1 MCSQHRVSLALCQR
15 RSVPGLALAGFDGR
29 VNPVPAKILIVD
41 DDPDMVELL
50 HLALTQAGYSA
61 CTAATGP
68 EALAEVQRSLPDLVV
83 LDLLLPGLNGYN
95 VCESLRRNPATASV
109 PIIMITVLPG
119 QFPRLVG
126 AEAGANAFVNKP
138 FHTQELV
145 ACVEGLLRVTG
156 TASIPVKA
164 PRSLAA

>member
-1 MCSQHRVSLALCQR
+1 
-15 RSVPGLALAGFDGR
+15 
-29 VNPVPAKILIVD
+29 VPAKILIVD

-50 HLALTQAGYSA
+50 RLALTQAGYSA
-61 CTAATGP
+61 CTATTGT
-68 EALAEVQRSLPDLVV
+68 EALAEAQRSSPDLVV
-83 LDLLLPGLNGYN
+83 LDLLLPGLNGFN

-145 ACVEGLLRVTG
+145 SCVEGLLRG
-156 TASIPVKA
+156 AGKASVLGNSA
-164 PRSLAA
+164 PSLAA